1 MKVLVTG
8 SSGFVGK
15 KLVESLEK
23 RGHTVV
29 PFDIVTGEDILN
41 YEEVLLAVRGVDAV
55 FHIAALADLTKITDP
70 HTGKICNDLN
80 VIGTYNVAHACAV
93 EKKWLIY
100 ASTCCVYGNSHD
112 PNLVEDEDHA
122 LPHPNELYAA
132 SKLAGENMIV
142 GYGRSF
148 DLPYTILRYGTIYG
162 PGMRPA
168 LAVHVFLDQAYKGH
182 DITIHGTG
190 KQERTQTYI
199 DDIVEGTVRVLEYP
213 QSQGHVINITALE
226 RISVLKMAEDILKMT
241 KSPSKITHTPDRKN
255 QTLYENFSMQKA
267 QDYLEWQ
274 PQTTWDEG
282 LKLTLEWAEKEYNYR
297 KSNE

>member
-15 KLVESLEK
+15 KLVEELKK
-23 RGHTVV
+23 RGHEVV
-29 PFDIVTGEDILN
+29 PFDVLTGQDILL
-41 YEEVLLAVRGVDAV
+41 YDQVLLAVQAVDAV

-93 EKKWLIY
+93 EKKWLVY

-112 PNLVEDEDHA
+112 QNLIEDEDHA

-162 PGMRPA
+162 PGMRGA
-168 LAVHVFLDQAYKGH
+168 LAVHVFLDQAYRSL

-199 DDIVEGTVRVLEYP
+199 DDIVEGTARVLEYP
-213 QSQGHVINITALE
+213 QSQGQVINITALE
-226 RISVLKMAEDILKMT
+226 RVSVLKMADDILALT
-241 KSPSKITHTPDRKN
+241 KSPSKIVHIADRKN
-255 QTLYENFSMQKA
+255 QTLYENFSIQKA
-267 QDYLEWQ
+267 QDYLHWQ
-274 PQTTWDEG
+274 PQTAWSEG
-282 LKLTLEWAEKEYNYR
+282 LEKTAEWAEREYGYKKHN
-297 KSNE
+297 

>member
-8 SSGFVGK
+8 SAGFVGQ
-15 KLVESLEK
+15 KLVESLEQ

-29 PFDIVTGEDILN
+29 PFDIVTGQDILN
-41 YEEVLLAVRGVDAV
+41 YDEVLKTVQSVEAV

-70 HTGKICNDLN
+70 HTGKLCNDLN

-93 EKKWLIY
+93 HKKWLIY

-112 PNLVEDEDHA
+112 PSLVEDEDHA

-162 PGMRPA
+162 PGMRGA
-168 LAVHVFLDQAYKGH
+168 LAVAVFFDQAYQGK

-199 DDIVEGTVRVLEYP
+199 DDIVEGTVRVLEYTA
-213 QSQGHVINITALE
+213 SQGQVINITALE
-226 RISVLKMAEDILKMT
+226 RISVNRMAEDIVKLT
-241 KSPSKITHTPDRKN
+241 NSPSKIVHGPDRKN
-255 QTLYENFSMQKA
+255 QTLYEHFDNRKA
-267 QDYLEWQ
+267 IQFLEWQ
-274 PQTTWDEG
+274 PKTSWDEG
-282 LKLTLEWAEKEYNYR
+282 VRLTGEWIAKDRDY
-297 KSNE
+297 KAFS

>member
-29 PFDIVTGEDILN
+29 PFDIVTGQDILN
-41 YEEVLLAVRGVDAV
+41 YEEVLAAIQSVEAV

-80 VIGTYNVAHACAV
+80 VIGTYNVAHACALQ
-93 EKKWLIY
+93 KKWLIY

-112 PNLVEDEDHA
+112 ADIVEDEDHTV
-122 LPHPNELYAA
+122 PHPNELYAA

-162 PGMRPA
+162 PGMRGA
-168 LAVHVFLDQAYKGH
+168 LAVCVFLEQAYKGE

-199 DDIVEGTVRVLEYP
+199 DDIVEGTVRVLEHP
-213 QSQGHVINITALE
+213 QSKGHIINITATE
-226 RISVLKMAEDILKMT
+226 RIGVLQMAEEILKIT
-241 KSPSKITHTPDRKN
+241 NSPSKITHTPDRKN
-255 QTLYENFSMQKA
+255 QTLYEHFSIQKA
-267 QDYLEWQ
+267 KDILEWQ
-274 PQTTWDEG
+274 PQMSWSEG
-282 LKLTLEWAEKEYNYR
+282 LLKTAEWVESEYGYKR
-297 KSNE
+297 Y